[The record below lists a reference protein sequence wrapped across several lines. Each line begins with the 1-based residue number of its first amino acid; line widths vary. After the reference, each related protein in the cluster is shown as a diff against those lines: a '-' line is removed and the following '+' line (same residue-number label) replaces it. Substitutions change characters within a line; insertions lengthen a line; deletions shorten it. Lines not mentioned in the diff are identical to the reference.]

1 MSGPVIAEVVVRSA
15 EGSSIL
21 DAPEAIDSETIARYR
36 PGADALAEA
45 ATRLR
50 ERGFAIVQEGPT
62 TVTISANPER
72 FEETF
77 ATTSGAEG
85 AAPARI
91 PPDLA
96 DVVAAVTFPRP
107 PELHP

>member
-1 MSGPVIAEVVVRSA
+1 MSGPVIAEVVVRTA

-36 PGADALAEA
+36 PGADALADA
-45 ATRLR
+45 AARLR
-50 ERGFAIVQEGPT
+50 ERGFEIVQEGPT
-62 TVTISANPER
+62 GLTVSAGPER

-77 ATTSGAEG
+77 ATAGADT
-85 AAPARI
+85 AARI
-91 PPDLA
+91 PPELA
-96 DVVAAVTFPRP
+96 DVVAGVTFPRP